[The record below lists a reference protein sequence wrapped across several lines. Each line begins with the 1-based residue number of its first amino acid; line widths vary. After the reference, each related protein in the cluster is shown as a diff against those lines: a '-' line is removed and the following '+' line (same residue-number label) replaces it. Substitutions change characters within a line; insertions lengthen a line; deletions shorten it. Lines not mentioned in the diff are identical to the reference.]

1 MASFNDVELKVIE
14 WAQARSIIP
23 NSTPRAQLLK
33 TVEELGELAGELAGG
48 EARNDMARIKDG
60 VGDVM
65 VTLIIYCALRD
76 INLVDCIYGAY
87 DEIKHRKGTLRPDG
101 VFVKESDGG

>member
-1 MASFNDVELKVIE
+1 MASYSDVELKVIE
-14 WAQARSIIP
+14 WAQARKIIP

-33 TVEELGELAGELAGG
+33 TCEEFGELAGG

-60 VGDVM
+60 VGDVL

-87 DEIKHRKGTLRPDG
+87 DEIKNRKGTLRPDG
-101 VFVKESDGG
+101 VFVKEADGG